1 MKDLNVLL
9 AGFGGQG
16 ILFMGKLIAYA
27 GLIDGREVSWLPSY
41 GPEMRGGTANCSVC
55 LSDEPVCSPLVTEPD
70 ILIVMNQPS
79 FDRFIGSVAPGGI
92 AIIDSSLVGGKTARE
107 DISSFYVPATALA
120 GEKGLQCLANII
132 LVGKMLAETRFCSLD
147 TMRAAIEKAVPPRK
161 QNLVAGNM
169 RAVELGMDS

>member
-70 ILIVMNQPS
+70 VLVVMNQPS
-79 FDRFIGSVAPGGI
+79 FDKFIGTVAPGGT
-92 AIIDSSLVGGKTARE
+92 AIIDSSLISGKTARE
-107 DISSFYVPATALA
+107 DISAFYVPATALA
-120 GEKGLQCLANII
+120 GEKGLQGLANII
-132 LVGKMLAETRFCSLD
+132 LIGKMLAATNFCSLD
-147 TMRAAIEKAVPPRK
+147 TLRAAVEKAVPPRK
-161 QNLVAGNM
+161 QNLVEGNM
-169 RAVELGMDS
+169 RAIELGMNS